1 MNHHQLDPYPIPK
14 EKAPLY
20 INEPWL
26 SDKSLLGYPGN
37 KEPDLNDDNVRIYI
51 PLDLNREA
59 ILRRLDM
66 VIYHY
71 GEANEGNEVEFGIDV
86 DMLIAQI
93 EIYDQVWYVRHMP
106 ETGNHSRE
114 AIELV
119 KEFVAKLEDIPDGCA
134 ECFRGIGARYLY
146 KTIKGCHRF
155 LTVHG
160 TLL

>member
-106 ETGNHSRE
+106 ETGN
-114 AIELV
+114 LV
-119 KEFVAKLEDIPDGCA
+119 GK
-134 ECFRGIGARYLY
+134 R
-146 KTIKGCHRF
+146 
-155 LTVHG
+155 
-160 TLL
+160 